1 MKISNLNL
9 RKNEYSIILINSI
22 NDFLYEKVN
31 YLYGTK
37 KLKIYLLNYF
47 IIWFLKY
54 FIYKE
59 NEK

>member
-47 IIWFLKY
+47 II
-54 FIYKE
+54 
-59 NEK
+59 